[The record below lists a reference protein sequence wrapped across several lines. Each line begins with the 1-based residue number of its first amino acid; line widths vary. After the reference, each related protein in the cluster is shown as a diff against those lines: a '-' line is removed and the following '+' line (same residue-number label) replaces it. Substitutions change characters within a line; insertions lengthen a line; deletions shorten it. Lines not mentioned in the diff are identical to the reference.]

1 MEKLNK
7 SDLFSLE
14 EYSINRDGFRK
25 KVLEEKQHRKV
36 YIGEHV
42 VLLFENKN
50 TIQYQIQEM
59 LRIEKIFDAE
69 GIQEELDAYNPLIPD
84 GSNLKAVMLIEY
96 PNVEERKEK
105 LKILK
110 GIEKKI
116 WIKVGSHNKIFA
128 IADEDLERED
138 ETKTSAVHYLRYEF
152 SSSMINDW
160 KNDASIVMGIDHEN
174 YQSSE
179 TIISSDISSSLSA
192 DFA

>member
-14 EYSINRDGFRK
+14 EYSINRDSFRK
-25 KVLEEKQHRKV
+25 KVLEKKQHRKV

-96 PNVEERKEK
+96 PDVEERKEK

-116 WIKVGSHNKIFA
+116 WIKVGSHNKVFA

-152 SSSMINDW
+152 SASMINDW
-160 KNDASIVMGIDHEN
+160 KNDASIIMGIDHEN

-179 TIISSDISSSLSA
+179 AIISSDISSQLSG

>member
-7 SDLFSLE
+7 SDLFTLE

-152 SSSMINDW
+152 SPSMINDW

-174 YQSSE
+174 YHSSE

>member
-14 EYSINRDGFRK
+14 EYSINRDSFRK
-25 KVLEEKQHRKV
+25 KVLEEKRHRKV

-42 VLLFENKN
+42 ALLFENKN

-59 LRIEKIFDAE
+59 LRIEKIFDAD

-84 GSNLKAVMLIEY
+84 GTNLKAVMLIEY

-116 WIKVGSHNKIFA
+116 WIKVGSHNKVFA

-152 SSSMINDW
+152 SASMINDW
-160 KNDASIVMGIDHEN
+160 KNNSSIVMGIDHEN

-179 TIISSDISSSLSA
+179 TIISSDISSSLSG

>member
-1 MEKLNK
+1 MKKLNK

-14 EYSINRDGFRK
+14 EYSINRDSFRK
-25 KVLEEKQHRKV
+25 KVLEEKQYRKV

-116 WIKVGSHNKIFA
+116 WIKVGSHNKVFA

-152 SSSMINDW
+152 SASMINDW
-160 KNDASIVMGIDHEN
+160 KNGSSIVMGIDHEN

-179 TIISSDISSSLSA
+179 TIISSDISSSLSG

>member
-14 EYSINRDGFRK
+14 EYSINRDSFRK

-96 PNVEERKEK
+96 PDVEERKEK

-116 WIKVGSHNKIFA
+116 WIKVGSHNKVFA

-152 SSSMINDW
+152 SASMINDW
-160 KNDASIVMGIDHEN
+160 KNDASIIMGIDHEN

-179 TIISSDISSSLSA
+179 AIISFDISSQLSG

>member
-1 MEKLNK
+1 MEKLIR

-14 EYSINRDGFRK
+14 EYSINRDSFRK
-25 KVLEEKQHRKV
+25 KVLEEKKHRKV
-36 YIGEHV
+36 YVGEHV

-116 WIKVGSHNKIFA
+116 WIKVGSHNKVFA

-152 SSSMINDW
+152 SASMINDW
-160 KNDASIVMGIDHEN
+160 KNDSSIVMGIDHEN
-174 YQSSE
+174 YQSPE
-179 TIISSDISSSLSA
+179 TIISSDISLSLSG

>member
-152 SSSMINDW
+152 SPSMINDW

-174 YQSSE
+174 YHSSE

>member
-14 EYSINRDGFRK
+14 EYSINRDSFRK

-96 PNVEERKEK
+96 PDVEERKEK

-110 GIEKKI
+110 GIERKI
-116 WIKVGSHNKIFA
+116 WIKVGSHNKVFA

-152 SSSMINDW
+152 SASMINDW
-160 KNDASIVMGIDHEN
+160 KNDSSIVMGIDHEN
-174 YQSSE
+174 YKSSE
-179 TIISSDISSSLSA
+179 TIISSDISSSLSG

>member
-14 EYSINRDGFRK
+14 EYSINRDSFRK
-25 KVLEEKQHRKV
+25 KVLEEKRHRKV

-42 VLLFENKN
+42 ALLFENKD

-152 SSSMINDW
+152 SPSMINDW

-174 YQSSE
+174 YHSSE

>member
-14 EYSINRDGFRK
+14 EYSINRDSFRK

-110 GIEKKI
+110 GIERKI
-116 WIKVGSHNKIFA
+116 WIKVGSHNKVFA

-152 SSSMINDW
+152 SPSMINDW
-160 KNDASIVMGIDHEN
+160 KNDSSIVMGIDHEN
-174 YQSSE
+174 YHSSE
-179 TIISSDISSSLSA
+179 TIISSDISSSLSG

>member
-116 WIKVGSHNKIFA
+116 WIKVGSHNKVFA

-152 SSSMINDW
+152 SASMINDW
-160 KNDASIVMGIDHEN
+160 KNDSSIVMGIDHEN
-174 YQSSE
+174 YKSSE
-179 TIISSDISSSLSA
+179 TIISSDISSSLSG

>member
-14 EYSINRDGFRK
+14 EYSINRDSFRK
-25 KVLEEKQHRKV
+25 KVLEEKRRRKV

-42 VLLFENKN
+42 ALLFENKN

-116 WIKVGSHNKIFA
+116 WIKVGSHNKVFA

-152 SSSMINDW
+152 SASMINDW
-160 KNDASIVMGIDHEN
+160 KNNSSIVMGIDHEN

-179 TIISSDISSSLSA
+179 TIISSDISSSLSG

>member
-14 EYSINRDGFRK
+14 EYSINRDSFRK

-96 PNVEERKEK
+96 PDVEERKEK

-116 WIKVGSHNKIFA
+116 WIKVGSHNKVFA

-152 SSSMINDW
+152 SASMINDW
-160 KNDASIVMGIDHEN
+160 KNDSSIVMGIDHEN
-174 YQSSE
+174 YESSE
-179 TIISSDISSSLSA
+179 TIISSNISSSLSG

>member
-1 MEKLNK
+1 MNKLNR

-14 EYSINRDGFRK
+14 EYSIERESFRNR
-25 KVLEEKQHRKV
+25 VLEEKKSRKV
-36 YIGEHV
+36 YIGENV

-59 LRIEKIFDAE
+59 LRIEKIFDSE
-69 GIQEELDAYNPLIPD
+69 GINEELDAYNPLIPD
-84 GSNLKAVMLIEY
+84 GTNLKAVMLIEY

-110 GIEKKI
+110 GIERKI
-116 WIKVGSHNKIFA
+116 WIKVGSHNKVFA

-138 ETKTSAVHYLRYEF
+138 DTKTSAVHYLRYEF
-152 SSSMINDW
+152 GAAMINDW
-160 KNDASIVMGIDHEN
+160 KNGANVIMGIDHAE
-174 YQSSE
+174 YQVPE
-179 TIISSDISSSLSA
+179 TIIKSDISLSLSQ

>member
-14 EYSINRDGFRK
+14 EYSINRDSFRK
-25 KVLEEKQHRKV
+25 KVLEEKRYRKV

-42 VLLFENKN
+42 ALLFENKN

-116 WIKVGSHNKIFA
+116 WIKVGSHNKVFA

-152 SSSMINDW
+152 SASMINDW
-160 KNDASIVMGIDHEN
+160 KNDSSIVMGIDHEN

-179 TIISSDISSSLSA
+179 TIISSDISSSLSG

>member
-14 EYSINRDGFRK
+14 EYSINRDSFRK
-25 KVLEEKQHRKV
+25 KVLEEKRHRKV

-42 VLLFENKN
+42 ALLFENKN

-59 LRIEKIFDAE
+59 LRIEKIFDAD

-84 GSNLKAVMLIEY
+84 GTNLKAVMLIEY

-116 WIKVGSHNKIFA
+116 WIKVGSHNKVFA

-152 SSSMINDW
+152 SASMIDGW
-160 KNDASIVMGIDHEN
+160 KNDSSIVMGIDHEN

-179 TIISSDISSSLSA
+179 NIISSDISSSLSG

>member
-152 SSSMINDW
+152 SPSMINDW

>member
-1 MEKLNK
+1 MKKLNK

-14 EYSINRDGFRK
+14 DYSINRDSFRK
-25 KVLEEKQHRKV
+25 KVLEEKQYRKV

-69 GIQEELDAYNPLIPD
+69 GVQEELDAYNPLIPD

-96 PNVEERKEK
+96 PDVEERKEK

-116 WIKVGSHNKIFA
+116 WIKVGSQNKVFA

-152 SSSMINDW
+152 SASMINDW
-160 KNDASIVMGIDHEN
+160 KNDASIIMGIDHEN

-179 TIISSDISSSLSA
+179 AIISSDISSQLSG

>member
-14 EYSINRDGFRK
+14 EYSINRDSFRK
-25 KVLEEKQHRKV
+25 KVLEEKKHRKV

-116 WIKVGSHNKIFA
+116 WIKVGSHNKVFA

-152 SSSMINDW
+152 SVSMINDW
-160 KNDASIVMGIDHEN
+160 KNGSSIVMGIDHEN

-179 TIISSDISSSLSA
+179 TIISSDISSSLSG

>member
-14 EYSINRDGFRK
+14 EYSINRDSFRK

-116 WIKVGSHNKIFA
+116 WIKVGSHNKVFA

-152 SSSMINDW
+152 SPSMINDW
-160 KNDASIVMGIDHEN
+160 KNDSSIVMGIDHEN

-179 TIISSDISSSLSA
+179 NIISSDISSSLSG

>member
-14 EYSINRDGFRK
+14 EYSINRDSFRK

-96 PNVEERKEK
+96 PDVEERKEK

-116 WIKVGSHNKIFA
+116 WIKVGSHNKVFA

-152 SSSMINDW
+152 SASMINDW
-160 KNDASIVMGIDHEN
+160 KNDSSVVMGIDHEN
-174 YQSSE
+174 YKSSE
-179 TIISSDISSSLSA
+179 TIISSDISSSLSG

>member
-14 EYSINRDGFRK
+14 EYSINRDSFRK

-110 GIEKKI
+110 GIERKI
-116 WIKVGSHNKIFA
+116 WIKVGSHNTVFA

-152 SSSMINDW
+152 SASMINDW
-160 KNDASIVMGIDHEN
+160 KNDASIIMGIDHEN

-179 TIISSDISSSLSA
+179 AIISFDISSQLSG

>member
-14 EYSINRDGFRK
+14 EYSINRNSFRK
-25 KVLEEKQHRKV
+25 KVLEEKKYRKV

-116 WIKVGSHNKIFA
+116 WIKVGSHNKVYA

-152 SSSMINDW
+152 STSMINDW

-179 TIISSDISSSLSA
+179 TIISSDISSSLSE

>member
-1 MEKLNK
+1 MKKLNK

-14 EYSINRDGFRK
+14 EYSINRDSFRK
-25 KVLEEKQHRKV
+25 KVLEEKQYRKV

-69 GIQEELDAYNPLIPD
+69 GIEEELDAYNPLIPD

-116 WIKVGSHNKIFA
+116 WIKVGSHNKVFA

-152 SSSMINDW
+152 SASMINDW
-160 KNDASIVMGIDHEN
+160 KNGSSIVMGIDHEN

-179 TIISSDISSSLSA
+179 TIISSDISSSLSG

>member
-25 KVLEEKQHRKV
+25 KVLEEKRHRKV

-152 SSSMINDW
+152 SPSMINDW

>member
-14 EYSINRDGFRK
+14 EYSINRDSFRK
-25 KVLEEKQHRKV
+25 KVLEEKQYRKV

-42 VLLFENKN
+42 VLLFENKK

-110 GIEKKI
+110 GIERKI
-116 WIKVGSHNKIFA
+116 WIKVGSHNKVFA

-152 SSSMINDW
+152 SPSMINDW
-160 KNDASIVMGIDHEN
+160 KNDSSIVMGIDHEN

-179 TIISSDISSSLSA
+179 TIISSDISSSLSG

>member
-1 MEKLNK
+1 MKKLNK

-14 EYSINRDGFRK
+14 EYSINRDSFRK

-96 PNVEERKEK
+96 PDVEERKEK

-116 WIKVGSHNKIFA
+116 WIKVGSHNKVFA

-152 SSSMINDW
+152 SASMINDW
-160 KNDASIVMGIDHEN
+160 KNDSSVVMGIDHEN
-174 YQSSE
+174 YKSSE
-179 TIISSDISSSLSA
+179 TIISSDISSSLSG

>member
-1 MEKLNK
+1 ML
-7 SDLFSLE
+7 
-14 EYSINRDGFRK
+14 RRHVRRK
-25 KVLEEKQHRKV
+25 ENIKMAHR
-36 YIGEHV
+36 ENV

-110 GIEKKI
+110 GIERKI
-116 WIKVGSHNKIFA
+116 WIKVGSHNKVFA

-152 SSSMINDW
+152 SPSMINDW
-160 KNDASIVMGIDHEN
+160 KNDSSIVMGIDHEN

-179 TIISSDISSSLSA
+179 TIISSDISSSLSG

>member
-14 EYSINRDGFRK
+14 EYSINRDSFRK
-25 KVLEEKQHRKV
+25 KVLEEKRHRKV

-42 VLLFENKN
+42 ALLFENKN

-116 WIKVGSHNKIFA
+116 WIKVGSHNKVFA

-152 SSSMINDW
+152 SASMINDW
-160 KNDASIVMGIDHEN
+160 KNNSSIVMGIDHEN

-179 TIISSDISSSLSA
+179 TIISSDISSSLSG

>member
-14 EYSINRDGFRK
+14 EYSINRDSFRK
-25 KVLEEKQHRKV
+25 KVLEEKKHRKV
-36 YIGEHV
+36 YVGEHV

-96 PNVEERKEK
+96 PDVEERKEK

-116 WIKVGSHNKIFA
+116 WIKVGSHNKVFA

-152 SSSMINDW
+152 SASMINDW
-160 KNDASIVMGIDHEN
+160 KNDSSIVMGIDHEN
-174 YQSSE
+174 YKSSE
-179 TIISSDISSSLSA
+179 TIISSDISSSLSG

>member
-14 EYSINRDGFRK
+14 EYSINRDSFRK

-50 TIQYQIQEM
+50 TIQYKIQEM

-69 GIQEELDAYNPLIPD
+69 GVQEELDAYNPLIPD

-96 PNVEERKEK
+96 PDVEERKEK

-116 WIKVGSHNKIFA
+116 WIKVGSHNKVFA

-152 SSSMINDW
+152 SASMINDW
-160 KNDASIVMGIDHEN
+160 KNDSSVVMGIDHEN
-174 YQSSE
+174 YKSSE
-179 TIISSDISSSLSA
+179 TIISSDISSSLSG

>member
-14 EYSINRDGFRK
+14 EYSINRDSFRK

-110 GIEKKI
+110 GIERKI

-152 SSSMINDW
+152 SPSMINDW

>member
-14 EYSINRDGFRK
+14 EYSINRDSFRK

-96 PNVEERKEK
+96 PDVEERKEK

-116 WIKVGSHNKIFA
+116 WIKVGSQNKVFA

-152 SSSMINDW
+152 SVSMINDW
-160 KNDASIVMGIDHEN
+160 KNGSSIVMGIDHEN

-179 TIISSDISSSLSA
+179 TIISSDISSSLSG

>member
-14 EYSINRDGFRK
+14 EYSINRDSFRK

-59 LRIEKIFDAE
+59 LRIEKIFDAD

-84 GSNLKAVMLIEY
+84 GTNLKAVMLIEY

-116 WIKVGSHNKIFA
+116 WIKVGSHNKVFA

-152 SSSMINDW
+152 SASMINDW
-160 KNDASIVMGIDHEN
+160 KNNSSIVMGIDHEN

-179 TIISSDISSSLSA
+179 TIISSDISSSLSG

>member
-14 EYSINRDGFRK
+14 EYSINRDSFRK
-25 KVLEEKQHRKV
+25 KVLEEKQYRKV

-110 GIEKKI
+110 GIERKI
-116 WIKVGSHNKIFA
+116 WIKVGSHNKVFA

-152 SSSMINDW
+152 SPSMINDW
-160 KNDASIVMGIDHEN
+160 KNDSSIVMGIDHEN

-179 TIISSDISSSLSA
+179 TIISSDISSSLSG

>member
-14 EYSINRDGFRK
+14 EYSINRDSFRK
-25 KVLEEKQHRKV
+25 KVLEEKQYRKV
-36 YIGEHV
+36 YIGKHV

-110 GIEKKI
+110 GIERKI
-116 WIKVGSHNKIFA
+116 WIKVGSHNKVFA

-152 SSSMINDW
+152 SPTMINDW
-160 KNDASIVMGIDHEN
+160 KNDSSIVMGIDHEN

-179 TIISSDISSSLSA
+179 TIISSDISSSLSG